1 MQGSKGKLETM
12 QWDHE
17 NHARNQFPHSLM
29 KNMQKQL
36 VATDENGTE
45 ALKSIH
51 KVVSEGYKDVIIKG
65 RNGVNDTLLRR

>member
-1 MQGSKGKLETM
+1 
-12 QWDHE
+12 
-17 NHARNQFPHSLM
+17 
-29 KNMQKQL
+29 MQKQL